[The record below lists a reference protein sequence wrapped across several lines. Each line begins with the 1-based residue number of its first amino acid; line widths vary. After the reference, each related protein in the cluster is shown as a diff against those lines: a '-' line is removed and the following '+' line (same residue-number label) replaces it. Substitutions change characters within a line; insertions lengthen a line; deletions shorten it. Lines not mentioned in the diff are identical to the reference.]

1 MARLGLASLLAV
13 VVLLGACN
21 REGGGFLSRSPEQS
35 SETVGGP
42 FCGPFKRLSQAKLDL
57 IRRATS
63 NLEIESTVE
72 LIRGLQQE
80 ISQEAPPEVRD
91 EVQLTVRVY
100 GAYLNVLEAEGY
112 GKAPMEDITSDD
124 YNAAELAQ
132 QSYCFQ
138 NPTR

>member
-1 MARLGLASLLAV
+1 M
-13 VVLLGACN
+13 
-21 REGGGFLSRSPEQS
+21 SRAPEES
-35 SETVGGP
+35 TKVEGGP
-42 FCGPFKRLSQAKLDL
+42 FCGPFNRLSQAKLDL

-91 EVQLTVRVY
+91 DVQLTVRVY
-100 GAYLNVLEAEGY
+100 NAYLSELEANGY

>member
-1 MARLGLASLLAV
+1 MLV
-13 VVLLGACN
+13 VAAACS
-21 REGGGFLSRSPEQS
+21 GGSGDGLSRAPEQS
-35 SETVGGP
+35 SAVQGGP
-42 FCGPFKRLSQAKLDL
+42 FCGPFRRLSQARLDL

-72 LIRGLQQE
+72 RIRELQQE

-91 EVQLTVRVY
+91 DVQFTVRVY
-100 GAYLNVLEAEGY
+100 STYLNILEAEGY
-112 GKAPMEDITSDD
+112 GKAPMEDITTDE